1 MGTVALM
8 VEDNQSHVELMSDE
22 LETEL
27 EDWSLEV
34 ANNLAE
40 ARRRIAARPYD
51 LFVFDF
57 KLPDGDGIELLRE
70 VRVRSSLK
78 C

>member
-34 ANNLAE
+34 AN
-40 ARRRIAARPYD
+40 ISYG
-51 LFVFDF
+51 
-57 KLPDGDGIELLRE
+57 KDGMTPPM
-70 VRVRSSLK
+70 
-78 C
+78 